1 MYVYVV
7 VVISELRPRHNLR
20 SRSGGSILSVKG
32 LASGVWVSELLLLLL
47 MLNRSVMRKVNLGAV
62 LRKKLVRLS
71 SYDGCHL
78 SKRLS
83 PPWY

>member
-7 VVISELRPRHNLR
+7 VVISELRSRHNLR

-32 LASGVWVSELLLLLL
+32 LAFGVWVSELLLLL

>member
-7 VVISELRPRHNLR
+7 VIISELRSRHNLR

-32 LASGVWVSELLLLLL
+32 LAFGVWVSELLLLLL

-62 LRKKLVRLS
+62 LRKNLVRL
-71 SYDGCHL
+71 
-78 SKRLS
+78 
-83 PPWY
+83 